1 MSIFMYKNVKKYQI
15 IICIFLGI
23 SRVLILFSRIHSIQ
37 DTSNVLYCMC
47 APPVPSGGLSGVSGI
62 WISNWIVWIR
72 NLVCSPIPART
83 YGLHKFLT
91 RPHKLLLKQE
101 DVM

>member
-47 APPVPSGGLSGVSGI
+47 APPVPL
-62 WISNWIVWIR
+62 WWTVWCVWD
-72 NLVCSPIPART
+72 LDLELDC
-83 YGLHKFLT
+83 L
-91 RPHKLLLKQE
+91 
-101 DVM
+101 D